1 MPNFERSQIDALPQR
16 YRANL
21 INGLSGFKSAVLIGT
36 RSLEGKPNLAI
47 ISSVFHV
54 GANPPLV
61 GFLMRPH
68 TVVRDTLQNLKDT
81 SQCTINHVHRDF
93 FVEAHQC
100 SARFDPDIS
109 EFEACGLTEQQTAI
123 SQAPYVN
130 ESVIKYALRIQ
141 SIQRL
146 ELNGTELVIG
156 EITELCCPNE
166 VIGEDGFVD
175 IESAGTVAISGL
187 DGYHST
193 TRLARLSY
201 ARPDVFPSKID

>member
-1 MPNFERSQIDALPQR
+1 MSIFQRSTIDALPQR

-21 INGLSGFKSAVLIGT
+21 INGLSGFKSAVLIAT
-36 RSLEGKPNLAI
+36 RSSQGNPNLAI

-81 SQCTINHVHRDF
+81 NECTINHVHRDF
-93 FVEAHQC
+93 FVEAHHT

-109 EFEACGLTEQQTAI
+109 EFEACGLSEQQTDG
-123 SQAPYVN
+123 SKAPYVKD
-130 ESVIKYALRIQ
+130 SVIKYALRIQ

-146 ELNGTELVIG
+146 EVNNTELVIG
-156 EITELCCPNE
+156 EITELCCPDE
-166 VIGEDGFVD
+166 LIGEDGFVD
-175 IESAGTVAISGL
+175 IETAGTVAVSGL
-187 DGYHST
+187 DAYHST

-201 ARPDVFPSKID
+201 AKPDVFPSKID